1 MPAGESQSG
10 PGLRSSGSGRSRL
23 RSMAGASA
31 ARREEIQQVSEPR
44 DGRPISVVLCDDVAE
59 VRSALHDVL
68 APDPSIVIVGE
79 ADNGRGCLQLVGQ
92 LDPDIV
98 VIDLSMPEMDGF
110 EAIPALV
117 RQAPRTA
124 DHRHLRTRRRWD
136 ARHRHRPRRRSL
148 PREGVRG
155 RPADCG
161 RERARAGQKPQ
172 RAPAANRPHSRAA
185 GSARG

>member
-1 MPAGESQSG
+1 
-10 PGLRSSGSGRSRL
+10 
-23 RSMAGASA
+23 
-31 ARREEIQQVSEPR
+31 VTEPR

-79 ADNGRGCLQLVGQ
+79 ADNGRDCLQVVGQ

-117 RQAPRTA
+117 RAAPRTGIIAISGLGGDGMRDTVIGLGA
-124 DHRHLRTRRRWD
+124 DRYLQKESAAD
-136 ARHRHRPRRRSL
+136 KLAAVVSELAR
-148 PREGVRG
+148 VR
-155 RPADCG
+155 A
-161 RERARAGQKPQ
+161 
-172 RAPAANRPHSRAA
+172 AA
-185 GSARG
+185 GSSR